1 MVPKAMMAGAA
12 TLERRLEALELRVH
26 ALEAG
31 RRPRDA
37 EELELRRLLAER
49 TRGRTFTADEL
60 LAHVSED
67 AVLRAAMRDA
77 MIETDPARG
86 AAAALAYWLRDQRPR
101 GGDGVEIRRRR
112 RRRWQVTYRSDT

>member
-26 ALEAG
+26 ALEAAG
-31 RRPRDA
+31 RPADTQ
-37 EELELRRLLAER
+37 ELELRRVLAER
-49 TRGRTFTADEL
+49 TRGLPFTAGEL

-77 MIETDPARG
+77 MIDTDPDRG
-86 AAAALAYWLRDQRPR
+86 AAAVAYWLRGQRHR
-101 GGDGVEIRRRR
+101 AGDGIEVRRGRG
-112 RRRWQVTYRSDT
+112 RRWRVTYRSDT